1 MGFFNDLLGDPKG
14 KKAQREVDRLHKE
27 WSEDVATLAKLKAAF
42 IAVQDGE
49 DAESHNMIK
58 KDGEFVIWAG
68 EGQFHEAGR
77 TAGQFVGSSQGFSI
91 PVVAGIRYRVGA
103 QRGTFIPGEEIQ
115 VYKDTGQVYLTTDRL
130 VFNGLTNTAEWK
142 FDKWIGAGASPDGG
156 DFIFH
161 VSNRKKSS
169 GILFDKDVGEE
180 FNRFLAFALIHVND
194 GLDRVMKEIKGLE
207 ERIPTEEP
215 KLQKEIQAPK
225 DNQLLRTDY
234 SLRIR

>member
-14 KKAQREVDRLHKE
+14 KKAQREVERLHKE

>member
-77 TAGQFVGSSQGFSI
+77 TAWQYVGSSQGFSI

-225 DNQLLRTDY
+225 DN
-234 SLRIR
+234 

>member
-1 MGFFNDLLGDPKG
+1 MITK
-14 KKAQREVDRLHKE
+14 Q
-27 WSEDVATLAKLKAAF
+27 
-42 IAVQDGE
+42 GE
-49 DAESHNMIK
+49 Y
-58 KDGEFVIWAG
+58 VIWAG
-68 EGQFHEAGR
+68 IGQFHEAGR
-77 TAGQFVGSSQGFSI
+77 TAGQYVGSSQGFSI

-169 GILFDKDVGEE
+169 GILFEKDVGEE
-180 FNRFLAFALIHVND
+180 FNRFLAFALIHVSD
-194 GLDRVMKEIKGLE
+194 GLERVMKEIKGLE

-215 KLQKEIQAPK
+215 KLLNEIEAPK
-225 DNQLLRTDY
+225 AN
-234 SLRIR
+234 

>member
-1 MGFFNDLLGDPKG
+1 MGFFNDLFGNPKG
-14 KKAQREVDRLHKE
+14 KKAQREVDRLHEE
-27 WSEDVATLAKLKAAF
+27 WSEDVATLAKLKEAF

-49 DAESHNMIK
+49 DAESHNMITK
-58 KDGEFVIWAG
+58 QGEYVIWAG
-68 EGQFHEAGR
+68 IGQFHEAGR
-77 TAGQFVGSSQGFSI
+77 TAGQYVGSSQGFSI

-169 GILFDKDVGEE
+169 GILFEKDVGEE
-180 FNRFLAFALIHVND
+180 VNRFLAFALIHVSD
-194 GLDRVMKEIKGLE
+194 GLERVMKEIKGLE

-215 KLQKEIQAPK
+215 KLLNEIEAPK
-225 DNQLLRTDY
+225 AN
-234 SLRIR
+234 

>member
-225 DNQLLRTDY
+225 DN
-234 SLRIR
+234 

>member
-1 MGFFNDLLGDPKG
+1 MGFFNDLFGNPKG
-14 KKAQREVDRLHKE
+14 KKAQREVDRLHEE
-27 WSEDVATLAKLKAAF
+27 WSEDVATLAKLKEAF

-49 DAESHNMIK
+49 DAESHNMITK
-58 KDGEFVIWAG
+58 QGEYVIWAG
-68 EGQFHEAGR
+68 IGQFHEAGR
-77 TAGQFVGSSQGFSI
+77 TAGQYVGSSQGFSI

-130 VFNGLTNTAEWK
+130 VFIGLTNTAEWK

-169 GILFDKDVGEE
+169 GILFEKDVGEE
-180 FNRFLAFALIHVND
+180 FNRFLAFALIHVSD
-194 GLDRVMKEIKGLE
+194 GLEHVMKEIKGLE

-215 KLQKEIQAPK
+215 KLQNEIEAPK
-225 DNQLLRTDY
+225 A
-234 SLRIR
+234 

>member
-77 TAGQFVGSSQGFSI
+77 TAGQYVGSSQGFSI

-215 KLQKEIQAPK
+215 KLLKEIQAPK
-225 DNQLLRTDY
+225 GE
-234 SLRIR
+234 

>member
-1 MGFFNDLLGDPKG
+1 MGFFNDLFGNPKG
-14 KKAQREVDRLHKE
+14 KKAQREVDRLHEE
-27 WSEDVATLAKLKAAF
+27 WSEDVATLAKLKEAF

-49 DAESHNMIK
+49 DAESHNMITK
-58 KDGEFVIWAG
+58 QGEYVIWAG
-68 EGQFHEAGR
+68 IGQFHEAGR
-77 TAGQFVGSSQGFSI
+77 TAGQYVGSSQGFSI

-142 FDKWIGAGASPDGG
+142 FDKWIGAGASPVGG

-169 GILFDKDVGEE
+169 GILFEKDVGEE
-180 FNRFLAFALIHVND
+180 FNRFLAFALIHVSD
-194 GLDRVMKEIKGLE
+194 GLERVMKEIKGLE

-215 KLQKEIQAPK
+215 KLQNEIEAPK
-225 DNQLLRTDY
+225 AN
-234 SLRIR
+234 

>member
-1 MGFFNDLLGDPKG
+1 MGFWNDLFGDPKG
-14 KKAQREVDRLHKE
+14 KKEKLEVERLHKE
-27 WSEDVATLAKLKAAF
+27 WSEDVATLAKLKEAF

-68 EGQFHEAGR
+68 VGQFHEAGR
-77 TAGQFVGSSQGFSI
+77 TAGQYVGSSQGFSI

-215 KLQKEIQAPK
+215 KLLKEIQAPK
-225 DNQLLRTDY
+225 GE
-234 SLRIR
+234 

>member
-68 EGQFHEAGR
+68 VGQFHEAGR
-77 TAGQFVGSSQGFSI
+77 TAGQYVGSSQGFSI

-103 QRGTFIPGEEIQ
+103 QRGTFIAGEEIQ

-225 DNQLLRTDY
+225 DN
-234 SLRIR
+234 

>member
-1 MGFFNDLLGDPKG
+1 MGFFNDLFGNPKG
-14 KKAQREVDRLHKE
+14 KKAQREVDRLHEE
-27 WSEDVATLAKLKAAF
+27 WSEDVATLAKLKEAF

-49 DAESHNMIK
+49 DAESHNMITK
-58 KDGEFVIWAG
+58 QGEYVIWAG
-68 EGQFHEAGR
+68 VGQFHEAGR
-77 TAGQFVGSSQGFSI
+77 TAGQYVGSSQGFSI

-103 QRGTFIPGEEIQ
+103 QRGTLIPGEEIQ

-130 VFNGLTNTAEWK
+130 VFNGLTNTADWK

-169 GILFDKDVGEE
+169 GILFEKDVGEE
-180 FNRFLAFALIHVND
+180 FNRFLAFALIHVSD
-194 GLDRVMKEIKGLE
+194 GLEHVMKEIKGLE

-215 KLQKEIQAPK
+215 KLQNEIEAPK
-225 DNQLLRTDY
+225 A
-234 SLRIR
+234 